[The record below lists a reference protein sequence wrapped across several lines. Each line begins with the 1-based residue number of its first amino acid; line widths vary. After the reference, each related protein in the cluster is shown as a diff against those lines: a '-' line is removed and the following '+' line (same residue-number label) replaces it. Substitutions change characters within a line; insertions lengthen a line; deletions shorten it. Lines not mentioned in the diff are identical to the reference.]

1 MTSAHLIQNTP
12 LEESMRN
19 SMFKAFIIIPTVMV
33 IFFSVTCFNKNSN
46 DSSSACKTKY
56 PLVLVHGI
64 AFRDV
69 TLGYEYWGEI
79 PGRLREYGAAV
90 YTGKQDAYAPIEV
103 NAEMLKQTVDGILAS
118 TGSVKVNII
127 AHSRGG
133 LEARY
138 MISRLGM
145 AGSVASLTT
154 VSTPH
159 RGSGMAD
166 IVMEKIKDK
175 EAASSVINLY
185 SRIIGDKNPESL
197 KSGFQLTTEYMEK
210 FNKDVPD
217 ATGVYYQSY
226 GSVISSGYPNPVWA
240 SLYGVM
246 KKTDGENDGLVSES
260 SCRWGNFRGLVTCDG
275 KPLVTHADIIG
286 MNFITGE
293 DCFDAPAFFV
303 QVVSELKGMGY

>member
-1 MTSAHLIQNTP
+1 MNILKTRFYIILPAVLTLI
-12 LEESMRN
+12 
-19 SMFKAFIIIPTVMV
+19 ITV
-33 IFFSVTCFNKNSN
+33 SCFNRNKN
-46 DSSSACKTKY
+46 DTSSVCETKY
-56 PLVLVHGI
+56 PLLLVHGI

-79 PGRLREYGAAV
+79 PEQLREHGAV
-90 YTGKQDAYAPIEV
+90 VFTGKQEAYAPIEA
-103 NAEMLKQTVDGILAS
+103 NADTLKQSVAGILAS
-118 TGSVKVNII
+118 TGSEKVNII

-154 VSTPH
+154 ISTPH

-175 EAASSVINLY
+175 EAASAVINLY
-185 SRIIGDKNPESL
+185 SRIIGDRNPESL
-197 KSGFQLTTEYMEK
+197 KSGFQLTTGYMEK
-210 FNKDVPD
+210 FNREVPD
-217 ATGVYYQSY
+217 IAGIYYQSY

-240 SLYGVM
+240 SLYGIM
-246 KKTDGENDGLVSES
+246 KKSDGENDGLVSES
-260 SCRWGNFRGLVTCDG
+260 SCRWGNFRGLVTCNG

-293 DCFDAPAFFV
+293 DCFDAPAFFI
-303 QVVSELKGMGY
+303 QVVSELKVMGY

>member
-1 MTSAHLIQNTP
+1 MNILKTRFYIILPAVLTLIITI
-12 LEESMRN
+12 S
-19 SMFKAFIIIPTVMV
+19 
-33 IFFSVTCFNKNSN
+33 CFNRNKN
-46 DSSSACKTKY
+46 DMSSVCETKY
-56 PLVLVHGI
+56 PLLLVHGI

-79 PGRLREYGAAV
+79 PEQLREHGAV
-90 YTGKQDAYAPIEV
+90 VFTGKQEAYAPIEA
-103 NAEMLKQTVDGILAS
+103 NADTLKQSVAGILAS
-118 TGSVKVNII
+118 TGSEKVNII

-138 MISRLGM
+138 MITRLGM

-154 VSTPH
+154 ISTPH

-175 EAASSVINLY
+175 EAASAVINLY
-185 SRIIGDKNPESL
+185 SRIIGDRNPESL
-197 KSGFQLTTEYMEK
+197 KSGFQLTTGYMEK
-210 FNKDVPD
+210 FNREVPD
-217 ATGVYYQSY
+217 IAGVYYQSY

-240 SLYGVM
+240 SLYGIM
-246 KKTDGENDGLVSES
+246 KKSDGENDGLVSES

-293 DCFDAPAFFV
+293 DCFDAPAFFI
-303 QVVSELKGMGY
+303 QVVSELKVMGY

>member
-1 MTSAHLIQNTP
+1 MKILKFKLLVLSPAIITLI
-12 LEESMRN
+12 LFVSCAA
-19 SMFKAFIIIPTVMV
+19 K
-33 IFFSVTCFNKNSN
+33 NKNSSESGC
-46 DSSSACKTKY
+46 DTKY
-56 PLVLVHGI
+56 PVVFVHGI

-69 TLGYEYWGEI
+69 TLGYGYWGEI
-79 PGRLREYGAAV
+79 PERLREQGAV
-90 YTGKQDAYAPIEV
+90 VFTGKQDAYAAIEV
-103 NAEMLKQTVDGILAS
+103 NAGLLKQAVLEILAS
-118 TGSVKVNII
+118 TKSEKVNII

-138 MISRLGM
+138 MISKLGM

-159 RGSGMAD
+159 RGSVMAD

-175 EAASSVINLY
+175 EAASAVVDLY
-185 SRIIGDKNPESL
+185 SKIIGDKNPDSL
-197 KSGFQLTTEYMEK
+197 KAGFQLTRGYMEI

-217 ATGVYYQSY
+217 AAGVYYQSY
-226 GSVISSGYPNPVWA
+226 GSVISSTYPNPVWA
-240 SLYGVM
+240 SMYNVM
-246 KKTDGENDGLVSES
+246 KKFDGENDGLVSES

-293 DCFDAPAFFV
+293 DCFDAVAFYA
-303 QVVSELKGMGY
+303 QVVSELKSMGY

>member
-1 MTSAHLIQNTP
+1 MIVFAVCI
-12 LEESMRN
+12 
-19 SMFKAFIIIPTVMV
+19 
-33 IFFSVTCFNKNSN
+33 NKNMQ
-46 DSSSACKTKY
+46 SASTECATEY
-56 PLVLVHGI
+56 PLVFVHGI

-69 TLGYEYWGEI
+69 TLGYSYWGNI
-79 PGRLREYGAAV
+79 PEQLEEHGAVV
-90 YTGKQDAYAPIEV
+90 YTGRQDAYATIEV
-103 NAEMLKQTVDGILAS
+103 NAGLLKETIIEIQAS
-118 TGSVKVNII
+118 TGAEKVNII

-159 RGSGMAD
+159 RGSVMAD
-166 IVMEKIKDK
+166 IVMNKIRDK
-175 EAASSVINLY
+175 EAASAVIDLY
-185 SRIIGDKNPESL
+185 SKIIGDSSPDSM
-197 KSGFQLTTEYMEK
+197 KSGFQLTRGYMER

-217 ATGVYYQSY
+217 AQGVYYQSY

-246 KKTDGENDGLVSES
+246 KKSDGENDGLVSES
-260 SCRWGNFRGLVTCDG
+260 SCRWGNFRGLVTCEG
-275 KPLVTHADIIG
+275 RPLVTHADIIG

-293 DCFDAPAFFV
+293 DCFDAVAFYV
-303 QVVSELKGMGY
+303 QVVAELKGMGY